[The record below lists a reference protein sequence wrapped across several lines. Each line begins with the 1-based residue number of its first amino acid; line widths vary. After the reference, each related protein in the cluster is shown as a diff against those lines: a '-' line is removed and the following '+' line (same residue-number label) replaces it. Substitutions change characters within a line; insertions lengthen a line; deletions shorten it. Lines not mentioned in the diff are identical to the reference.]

1 MPSPGTMQLMAGV
14 LSLFAAQTGATRH
27 SLGNVNL
34 ALEFEKK
41 TQYVATP
48 IEMELGDPPAIDAS
62 CAVGGKTT
70 GIGAIT
76 KSCSDSDEWAQ
87 WGLSVSGNG
96 LMAEAAAAGMLRA
109 LSQTGI
115 LEQLATISSVSG
127 GSWFN
132 TQFGF
137 SEDYFNGVVNASTP
151 IDTFY
156 TSYQGKA
163 MAGFGGA
170 TNPTWEAMITAMYN
184 GFSTGLDVTPAL
196 NENRA
201 GNKHADLL
209 FCTTLN
215 GASLLSDNSTVV
227 QLSSTSGS
235 NGTNAFYS
243 NPAFWLVPT
252 TGSASWSVP
261 GVDLSA
267 AMWTADFQSSTNAS
281 HVLPAPTVTKIG
293 AMSSAANGITANPQL
308 SALMTPQSQYS
319 ALFGEKYPGN
329 GVCTTPGETCS
340 FPSMMAIDGCYSD
353 NLGFALNVGYLQ
365 KKFPGK
371 KLRLM
376 AVSSLICDRTADPT
390 CIAGVNGSAFR
401 SFFADS
407 PYPTVEGWLPAVVPG
422 PNRTIFAE
430 SLTDEQALGQQTGHG
445 GMTFVTGTFTTV
457 QNDHFGV
464 AAGTKVSIIVLNVNG
479 PQYLQP
485 VGPGVPAGGV
495 AGLSSVATNAY
506 KSMNAILSALST
518 NQRVTS
524 DSAFLYYQTVL
535 NPPPAPA
542 VTMEDIES
550 EHRCCCEERKDC
562 LWYSKDRQIHGGH
575 CPRLWESE
583 SWVLGGRCISDDH
596 CFFSSKCSQT
606 HHSPGSCAVTTETSA
621 YAVWPTCPEA

>member
-1 MPSPGTMQLMAGV
+1 VEVPG
-14 LSLFAAQTGATRH
+14 AATD
-27 SLGNVNL
+27 
-34 ALEFEKK
+34 K
-41 TQYVATP
+41 
-48 IEMELGDPPAIDAS
+48 ELGGPPAVDLS
-62 CAVGGKTT
+62 CAVGGSTT

-76 KSCSDSDEWAQ
+76 KSCLGSGEWAQ

-96 LMAEAAAAGMLRA
+96 LMAEAAAAGTLRA

-115 LEQLATISSVSG
+115 LEQLSTISSVSG

-137 SEDYFNGVVNASTP
+137 SEDYFNGVINTSTP

-156 TSYQGKA
+156 TSYQGIA
-163 MAGFGGA
+163 MSGLGGA
-170 TNPTWEAMITAMYN
+170 TSPTWEGMITAMYEA
-184 GFSTGLDVTPAL
+184 FSSGLSATPAL
-196 NENRA
+196 NGNRA
-201 GNKHADLL
+201 GNKNADLL

-215 GASLLSDNSTVV
+215 GESLMSDNSTVV
-227 QLSSTSGS
+227 QLSSTSGAS
-235 NGTNAFYS
+235 AFYS

-267 AMWTADFQSSTNAS
+267 AKWTAGSESTTDAS
-281 HVLPAPTVTKIG
+281 QILPTPTVTKIG
-293 AMSSAANGITANPQL
+293 AMSSAANGITANPEL
-308 SALMTPQSQYS
+308 SARMTPQSQYS
-319 ALFGEKYPGN
+319 ALFGDKNPSN
-329 GVCTTPGETCS
+329 GVCTTPAETCS

-365 KKFPGK
+365 KKFPGN

-390 CIAGVNGSAFR
+390 CIAGVNVSAFR

-407 PYPTVEGWLPAVVPG
+407 PYPSAEGWLPAIVPG

-430 SLTDEQALGQQTGHG
+430 SITDEQALGQQTGHG

-457 QNDHFGV
+457 QNDYFGV
-464 AAGTKVSIIVLNVNG
+464 AAGTKVSIIILNVNG

-495 AGLSSVATNAY
+495 AGLSSVADSAY
-506 KSMNAILSALST
+506 KSVNAILSAFST
-518 NQRVTS
+518 NRQVTS

-535 NPPPAPA
+535 NPASPA
-542 VTMEDIES
+542 VTKEDLEN
-550 EHRCCCEERKDC
+550 EHRCCCEEHGAC
-562 LWYSKDRQIHGGH
+562 LWYGEDSLIHGGH
-575 CPRLWESE
+575 CPRIWEE
-583 SWVLGGRCISDDH
+583 SSTSSGVVLGRCTSSEH
-596 CFFSSKCSQT
+596 CFFGGCIQT
-606 HHSPGSCAVTTETSA
+606 HHSPGKCAFTTEA
-621 YAVWPTCPEA
+621 YAYSQIPVCPGSDDFRGSRD